1 MEEGARRARQPRGD
15 LGGGRSDRAAHSS
28 SQCRCSWCNGVAKC
42 LRCSCVRKGSPCSC
56 CLPGEA

>member
-15 LGGGRSDRAAHSS
+15 LGGGRSDRAARSS